1 MVRGVLHSEEQRGQ
15 ENEGVMNGGEWE
27 GVRGREDEG
36 FSAVGLGFGMELGL
50 RLG

>member
-1 MVRGVLHSEEQRGQ
+1 M
-15 ENEGVMNGGEWE
+15 MNGGEWE

-36 FSAVGLGFGMELGL
+36 FSVVGLGFRTELGL